1 MRDRFAERLN
11 CEHTLRM
18 NMKRLFLTLVPIF
31 ALSSCLSTDFLPPQE
46 GAYGI
51 LGTTVFQL
59 DDPRNLVIQAW
70 YPAANIGEGKLDPL
84 LKKEQAEAFVSFL
97 PIGKEQ
103 FENRMPSSS
112 YIDAPIMPSTSP
124 YPIIIFDHGFEGYE
138 KQNMTQMENLA
149 SNGYVVFSIS
159 HPGES
164 FVTVYPDGR
173 IVGIDKERYPSL
185 RAPTKKERKANA
197 AQTNGI
203 ISDIREADSD
213 KEKIEIMRLLSSIS
227 RISKL
232 KIPIDERTTDVL
244 NFMERL
250 PEMSRQGF
258 FTGAIDIENVGMYG
272 HSMGGNVTHAI
283 ASLGEWP
290 VGLKAA
296 ANLDGPQLIFPGD
309 KITIPQVPFMMAYST
324 ATYIDGITV
333 NLAGANDWVLSECN
347 YDTWRIVF
355 NGTTHV
361 NFSDLT
367 YAKILE
373 GKSTGK
379 IDGYTMGV
387 ALDRLLVAWFDKNLK
402 NQDTDMVRLEQSYD
416 LWELDYHPAK

>member
-1 MRDRFAERLN
+1 MR
-11 CEHTLRM
+11 
-18 NMKRLFLTLVPIF
+18 MKSKLIIIILIPVLV
-31 ALSSCLSTDFLPPQE
+31 LSSCLSTDFLPPQE

-51 LGTTVFQL
+51 LGTTKFQL
-59 DDPRNLVIQAW
+59 DDPRKLVIQAW

-84 LKKEQAEAFVSFL
+84 IKKEEALAFVSFL

-103 FENRMPSSS
+103 LENRLPSSS

-124 YPIIIFDHGFEGYE
+124 YPIIIFDHGFEGYS
-138 KQNMTQMENLA
+138 KQNMTQMEDLA

-164 FVTVYPDGR
+164 FVTVYPDDR
-173 IVGIDKERYPSL
+173 VVGIDKERYPSL
-185 RAPTKKERKANA
+185 TAPVKKQRKANA

-203 ISDIREADSD
+203 FADIRDADSD
-213 KEKIEIMRLLSSIS
+213 KEKIEIMKLLSSIL

-258 FTGAIDIENVGMYG
+258 FAGIIDIENVGMYG

-309 KITIPQVPFMMAYST
+309 KLTYPQVPFMMAYST
-324 ATYIDGITV
+324 ATYVDGITIDIHGV
-333 NLAGANDWVLSECN
+333 NDWVLSGCDYE
-347 YDTWRIVF
+347 TWRVVF
-355 NGTTHV
+355 NGATHV

-367 YAKILE
+367 YVKLLE

-379 IDGYTMGV
+379 IDGYAMGV
-387 ALDRLLVAWFDKNLK
+387 ALNRLLVAFFDEYLK
-402 NQDTDMVRLEQSYD
+402 DEDTDMVKLERSYD
-416 LWELDYHPAK
+416 LWDLDYQISR